1 MIKNLFTAWDSRYNP
16 VTARIETSE
25 EKQEESNVD
34 PDRFFL
40 IIFLTSGMIYR
51 TWIRKS
57 DFDSFRERFQNSRDT
72 IGIKKKFFQFGR
84 HDEFDLTE
92 IAWYQSR
99 PYLVRD
105 EASIDTP

>member
-1 MIKNLFTAWDSRYNP
+1 MTIKNLFSKKTEDEGWYVPQNDNL
-16 VTARIETSE
+16 ETS
-25 EKQEESNVD
+25 SVD
-34 PDRFFL
+34 PDRYFL
-40 IIFLTSGMIYR
+40 ILFLKSWQIYR
-51 TWIRKS
+51 TWIFKS
-57 DFDSFRERFQNSRDT
+57 DIDNFREKFQNSRDT

-105 EASIDTP
+105 EASIDNP